1 MRRTSALVAILCI
14 FLGGCAESAAH
25 VQPQA
30 EDSPYH
36 TLVLQHENKER
47 ATLRVEIARTPQE
60 QSQGLMQRTSLE
72 EGSGML
78 FVFEDSAVRSFWMK
92 QTLLPLDILFFD
104 SDGSFVSRASMV
116 PCTADPC
123 PLTSSV
129 FPAAFALEVNAGE
142 PQTQRVGGGW
152 RIALQLD
159 GRE

>member
-1 MRRTSALVAILCI
+1 MRRASVVAATFCI
-14 FLGGCAESAAH
+14 FLAGCADSVAR
-25 VQPQA
+25 VQPLA

-36 TLVLQHENKER
+36 TLVLQHENKEK

-78 FVFEDSAVRSFWMK
+78 FVFEDSAVRTFWMK

-142 PQTQRVGGGW
+142 PLTRRVSEGW
-152 RIALQLD
+152 RLALPMD
-159 GRE
+159 GLQ